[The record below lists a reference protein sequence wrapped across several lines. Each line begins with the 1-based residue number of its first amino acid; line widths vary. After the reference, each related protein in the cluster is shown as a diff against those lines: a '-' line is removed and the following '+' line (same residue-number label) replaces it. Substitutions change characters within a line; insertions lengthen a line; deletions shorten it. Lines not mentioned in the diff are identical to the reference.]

1 MMSPAGKKMF
11 RSTRVEHLP
20 FHGEMP
26 RAEVLNPGNDVIHA
40 ALASSIPQHLSDS
53 SGLKD

>member
-1 MMSPAGKKMF
+1 MSPAGKKMF